1 MDVDVTGINFVS
13 ITRSLSLF
21 FPHLCVDKKFVVT
34 RTSTCPSD
42 STDGQNLVWGVVPLL
57 TIDWDV

>member
-42 STDGQNLVWGVVPLL
+42 STDGQNLV
-57 TIDWDV
+57 